1 VPGGL
6 GVNEVAFIHRSTSTL
21 VLTDLIQS
29 FEPEKVS
36 PLVRPLVRFAG
47 AMAPDGKAPVHLRFA
62 INRKRDAAAAAARK
76 IVRWEPEGV
85 IFAHGRWFNH
95 DRATQLRRSLRWLTD

>member
-1 VPGGL
+1 M
-6 GVNEVAFIHRSTSTL
+6 
-21 VLTDLIQS
+21 LTDLIQN

-62 INRKRDAAAAAARK
+62 INKKRDEAAAAARK
-76 IVRWEPEGV
+76 LVVWAPERV
-85 IFAHGRWFNH
+85 IFAHGRWFNR
-95 DRATQLRRSLRWLTD
+95 DGATQLRRALQWLLD